1 MVYYFYF
8 IIFKIII
15 NYINTQDCKI
25 IQSENTISNKNIF
38 YQYGYK
44 NMVIFGM
51 YYSPYNA
58 TKYKIDENGKIENM
72 WNINGIIIYIQFG

>member
-1 MVYYFYF
+1 MPKL
-8 IIFKIII
+8 KI
-15 NYINTQDCKI
+15 KI
-25 IQSENTISNKNIF
+25 IQSENTISPQRIG

-51 YYSPYNA
+51 WLSPYNA

-72 WNINGIIIYIQFG
+72 WNINESNIVHSVWMNDNNHCHWCLG